1 MIAFMAGEWP
11 GGGVLLNL
19 DAHCLVK
26 NKMKKMRERIAE
38 DVVQQE
44 RPGKQASAVCFPR
57 EKQARKSFKR
67 EGGAGEKKL
76 QHICYALEL
85 ALVLFLVIG
94 SHSQSPLAYPT
105 PSPQS
110 SSPIP
115 NCLLIAVLC
124 MGMRESRKWS
134 FLVINEGLINYSSN
148 QLLSS
153 TTTMTTDAQVCS
165 PY

>member
-1 MIAFMAGEWP
+1 M
-11 GGGVLLNL
+11 LLNL

-26 NKMKKMRERIAE
+26 NKMKKMREQIPE

-44 RPGKQASAVCFPR
+44 RPGKQASAICFPR

-67 EGGAGEKKL
+67 KGRRGEKKI

-105 PSPQS
+105 PPPQS

-115 NCLLIAVLC
+115 NCLLIAVLLC
-124 MGMRESRKWS
+124 MGMRESREWS
-134 FLVINEGLINYSSN
+134 FLVINEALINYRSN

-153 TTTMTTDAQVCS
+153 TTTMTTDAQVCY

>member
-1 MIAFMAGEWP
+1 MA

-26 NKMKKMRERIAE
+26 NKMKKMREQIPE

-67 EGGAGEKKL
+67 EGGKGGGEKKL

-134 FLVINEGLINYSSN
+134 SLVINEGLINYRSN

-153 TTTMTTDAQVCS
+153 TTTMTTDAQVCY